1 MNQAFDKKRKILM
14 LPCAGASCVGQMTF
28 LAVQELVLEGKG
40 EWAEHGKVRDL
51 QTISSKPT
59 DSLPFIVVD
68 GCDQHCAKKCLEA
81 ISCDLEFHLSL
92 ADLGILK
99 TESSEIS
106 YDELQLVKDAIIAES
121 TRLSKHPPMMMGGC
135 SCR

>member
-1 MNQAFDKKRKILM
+1 M
-14 LPCAGASCVGQMTF
+14 
-28 LAVQELVLEGKG
+28 
-40 EWAEHGKVRDL
+40 
-51 QTISSKPT
+51 
-59 DSLPFIVVD
+59 VD

-106 YDELQLVKDAIIAES
+106 YDELQMVKDAIIAES
-121 TRLSKHPPMMMGGC
+121 TRLSNPPHDDGGVQL
-135 SCR
+135 SIEKIKAPIFINKNEADIYNVSTGTNQRRPWSV

>member
-14 LPCAGASCVGQMTF
+14 LPCAGVSCVGQMTF

-40 EWAEHGKVRDL
+40 EWVECGQVTDL
-51 QTISSKPT
+51 QIISSRPT
-59 DSLPFIVVD
+59 DSPPFIVVD
-68 GCDQHCAKKCLEA
+68 GCEQHCAKKCLEA
-81 ISCDLEFHLSL
+81 ISCGLEFHLTL

-99 TESSEIS
+99 TESTEIS

-121 TRLSKHPPMMMGGC
+121 TRLSKRPPMMMGGC